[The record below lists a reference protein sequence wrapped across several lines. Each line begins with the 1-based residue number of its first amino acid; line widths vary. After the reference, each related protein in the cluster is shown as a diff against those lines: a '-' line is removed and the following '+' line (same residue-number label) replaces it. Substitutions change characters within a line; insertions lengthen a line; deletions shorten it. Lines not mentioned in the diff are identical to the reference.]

1 MGKVTTKGSSVGKKR
16 LGQMKSKTLQM
27 RRTPQPLFTP
37 QERYEI
43 HENWRKRNQEAH
55 EPGLFE
61 RATQGLFEYF
71 DPTPKYRPN
80 AGPHMMSVATDANDI
95 VTLMRYWDVLQS
107 SGEITM
113 RELIH
118 CQTWVIHLVALR
130 LKKEGYFRKNDHAYN
145 RKKEKVGDEVS
156 VLLEAHQLKQLQSH
170 TPNMQNYTKVQPKL
184 PATGPTA
191 EEIKRYIQNIDTEM
205 IIKMIL
211 NNTWKAKSIYR
222 LNWHVFQ
229 H

>member
-1 MGKVTTKGSSVGKKR
+1 MGKVTKRKTK
-16 LGQMKSKTLQM
+16 T
-27 RRTPQPLFTP
+27 PLFDASKRKT
-37 QERYEI
+37 I
-43 HENWRKRNQEAH
+43 HDKWRKKGKPKAH
-55 EPGLFE
+55 EPGFFE
-61 RATQGLFEYF
+61 RATHGLFEYF

-107 SGEITM
+107 NESINWKQ
-113 RELIH
+113 LID
-118 CQTWVIHLVALR
+118 CKTWVIHLVALR
-130 LKKEGYFRKNDHAYN
+130 LEEEGYFRKNDQAYN

-156 VLLEAHQLKQLQSH
+156 VLLEAHQLKQLQPDI
-170 TPNMQNYTKVQPKL
+170 PNMQNYTKVQPKL

-205 IIKMIL
+205 IIKMII
-211 NNTWKAKSIYR
+211 NNTWKANFIYKR
-222 LNWHVFQ
+222 NWHVFQ